1 MLDAISHADDTRP
14 VTAQAS
20 AQVNACNDAP
30 CLAPLHLPGLQ
41 LQGLHL
47 PSLHLPGLP
56 ALDPVVLAPMSGIT
70 DKPFRR
76 MARRFGAGLLVT
88 EMVASA
94 ALLREIK
101 DSRKLKDCV
110 DDESPISVQLAGIE
124 AETMGEA
131 AKVAIDRGADMVDV
145 NFGCPAKK
153 VTAKASGSALMRDE
167 PRAIAILEAVARAA
181 QQAAPG
187 LPVSV
192 KMRLGWDE
200 SCHNAAYLA
209 RVAEDLGFAMVVVH
223 GRTRCQFYKGQADW
237 RAVAQVRKAVKL
249 PVLVNG
255 DISDPST
262 ARQALQQS
270 GAAGVMLGRA
280 AEGRP
285 WLIRQ
290 VADDLTGRA
299 VQAEPSWDEKRA
311 AVEVFMAEMLEHYG
325 TASGLR
331 NARKHLAWFAHGL
344 PDAAEFRRQVMKA
357 DDLAG
362 IESCLQRF
370 FQAPEQQAEQQ
381 AELQPQQ
388 LPQQLPV
395 QRAKAA

>member
-1 MLDAISHADDTRP
+1 MAKA
-14 VTAQAS
+14 
-20 AQVNACNDAP
+20 ACAGRGSI
-30 CLAPLHLPGLQ
+30 APLAI
-41 LQGLHL
+41 
-47 PSLHLPGLP
+47 PGLP

-76 MARRFGAGLLVT
+76 MARRFGAQLLVT

-101 DSRKLKDCV
+101 DSRKLKDRV
-110 DDESPISVQLAGIE
+110 DDESPISVQLAGID

-131 AKVAIDRGADMVDV
+131 TKVAIDRGADMVDV

-153 VTAKASGSALMRDE
+153 VTAKASGTALMRDE

-181 QQAAPG
+181 RQVAPG

-200 SCHNAAYLA
+200 TCHNAAHLA
-209 RVAEDLGFAMVVVH
+209 HVAEDLGFALVVVH
-223 GRTRCQFYKGQADW
+223 GLTRCQFYTGQADW
-237 RAVAQVRKAVKL
+237 RAVAAVTQAVKL

-255 DISDPST
+255 DISDAKT
-262 ARQALQQS
+262 ARQALKES

-280 AEGRP
+280 VEGRP
-285 WLIRQ
+285 WLIKQ
-290 VADDLTGRA
+290 VADDLRGRSLLE
-299 VQAEPSWDEKRA
+299 EPSWDEKRA
-311 AVEVFMAEMLEHYG
+311 AVQRFMAEMLAHYG

-344 PDAAEFRRQVMKA
+344 PEAAEFRRQVMKA
-357 DDLAG
+357 QDLAG
-362 IESCLQRF
+362 VETCLQRF
-370 FQAPEQQAEQQ
+370 FRAPLAHT
-381 AELQPQQ
+381 
-388 LPQQLPV
+388 
-395 QRAKAA
+395 KAA